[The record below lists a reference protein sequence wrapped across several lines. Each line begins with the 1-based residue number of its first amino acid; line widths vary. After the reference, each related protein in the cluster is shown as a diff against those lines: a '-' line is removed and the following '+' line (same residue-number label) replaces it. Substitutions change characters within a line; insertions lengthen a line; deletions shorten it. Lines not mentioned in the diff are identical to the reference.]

1 MRPAED
7 VERLGVADGA
17 HGLLV
22 HRDEV
27 VARLDAAVARKR
39 AARRHRPGRGWMNQE
54 RDDHTP
60 ARGIV
65 ALMQPKG
72 LLSSPGASGNYG
84 STFPHR

>member
-27 VARLDAAVARKR
+27 VARLDAAVARQR
-39 AARRHRPGRGWMNQE
+39 AARSHR
-54 RDDHTP
+54 P
-60 ARGIV
+60 ARGECEAWEMISP
-65 ALMQPKG
+65 QPTG
-72 LLSSPGASGNYG
+72 LWVQCSPRAAGNYD
-84 STFPHR
+84 STFPYR